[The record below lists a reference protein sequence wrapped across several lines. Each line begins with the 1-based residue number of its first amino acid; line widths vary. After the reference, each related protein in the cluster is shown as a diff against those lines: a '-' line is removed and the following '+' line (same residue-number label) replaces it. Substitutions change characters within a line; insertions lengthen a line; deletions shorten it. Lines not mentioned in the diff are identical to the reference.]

1 MKSSAP
7 PLEGTPLLMSPSVSK
22 TNVSLLTE
30 KHEKDGSG
38 GESNESEEEKID
50 IGEGI

>member
-1 MKSSAP
+1 MYYSAAK
-7 PLEGTPLLMSPSVSK
+7 ESEI
-22 TNVSLLTE
+22 VSLAE